1 MRKEADFEVMDK
13 IRVTYEGS
21 EKAEAVFEK
30 NSTLIGGEVL
40 ATEVV
45 KAEPAGHVKEWKIN
59 GEAVTMCVEK
69 KGE

>member
-1 MRKEADFEVMDK
+1 MLR
-13 IRVTYEGS
+13 T
-21 EKAEAVFEK
+21 KAAVFEK

-59 GEAVTMCVEK
+59 GEAVTMGVEK